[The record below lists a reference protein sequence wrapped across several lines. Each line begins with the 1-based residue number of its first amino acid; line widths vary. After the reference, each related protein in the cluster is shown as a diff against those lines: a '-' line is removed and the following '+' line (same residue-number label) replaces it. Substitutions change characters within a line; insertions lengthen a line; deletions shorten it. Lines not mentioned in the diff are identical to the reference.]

1 MAKTKQNKNTQV
13 SKATDSQR
21 GIGRRLL
28 WIVGGVVLFG
38 GALLVALDVSQPI
51 PPPPPELEA
60 VETFPAMNPV
70 HLSPGSPLPVYNSDP
85 PSSGPMAASA
95 ASCGIYRDPVS
106 DQAYLH
112 SLEHGAVVVQYD
124 PSLSQPEVEELERI
138 VRSIRGEIIL
148 APRPGNPSL
157 VSLVAWTNLL
167 LIDEVNEDVIRGFDR
182 EFANR
187 NAPEPGGVCPFQID
201 QGA

>member
-1 MAKTKQNKNTQV
+1 MAKTKQNKNTAV
-13 SKATDSQR
+13 SKTTDSPG

-28 WIVGGVVLFG
+28 WILGGVVIFG
-38 GALLVALDVSQPI
+38 GAVLIALDVTEPL

-60 VETFPAMNPV
+60 VQTLPVMDPA
-70 HLSPGSPLPVYNSDP
+70 HLPPGSPLPVYNSDP
-85 PSSGPMAASA
+85 PTSGPMDSVPAQ
-95 ASCGIYRDPVS
+95 CGIYRQPVS

-112 SLEHGAVVVQYD
+112 SLEHGAVVIQYN
-124 PSLSQPEVEELERI
+124 PSASQSEVEELERI
-138 VRSIRGEIIL
+138 ARSIRGEIIL
-148 APRPGNPSL
+148 APRPDNPSL

-167 LIDEVNEDVIRGFDR
+167 LIDEINEDVIRGFDR

-187 NAPEPGGVCPFQID
+187 NAPEPGAICPFQVD